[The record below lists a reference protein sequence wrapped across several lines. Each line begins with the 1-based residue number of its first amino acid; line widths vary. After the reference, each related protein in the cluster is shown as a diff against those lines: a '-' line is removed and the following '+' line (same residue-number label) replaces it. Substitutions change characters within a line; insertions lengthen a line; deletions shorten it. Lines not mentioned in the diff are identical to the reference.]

1 MHLIER
7 AGPTKQV
14 ELRMEDVEAEVKLGK
29 AGIRR
34 DGRQWGETFI
44 VIREK
49 AAVLSLTEREKKV
62 IENMKV
68 FVKIKPKT
76 ERLWRFSF
84 QPAKQP
90 SGTRFR
96 IMPHKII

>member
-29 AGIRR
+29 VGIRR
-34 DGRQWGETFI
+34 DSSQWGETFI

-49 AAVLSLTEREKKV
+49 AAVLSLTERKKSNREHESVCEKPRDYGDFRRFNQLSNPV
-62 IENMKV
+62 G
-68 FVKIKPKT
+68 PDLG
-76 ERLWRFSF
+76 LWLIR
-84 QPAKQP
+84 
-90 SGTRFR
+90 
-96 IMPHKII
+96 

>member
-29 AGIRR
+29 VGIRR
-34 DGRQWGETFI
+34 DGGQWGETFI

-49 AAVLSLTEREKKV
+49 AGVLSLTEKKKV

-68 FVKIKPKT
+68 FN
-76 ERLWRFSF
+76 
-84 QPAKQP
+84 QA
-90 SGTRFR
+90 
-96 IMPHKII
+96 